1 MPNFFVSCQLGSED
15 VLLQEMNFFWH
26 KLIDLD
32 GLPTRSRPEILSEEK
47 GGLEIKCEL
56 HLGLQINLFSKMANR
71 VLLRVHQF
79 EARYFDQFEKEI
91 KKMNW
96 NQFVDLKKPFKFEVD
111 SAKSRLFHEG
121 NLLEVLEK
129 TLKVKNSSDETA
141 QKIFIRIFKDS
152 VQISLDTSGDH
163 LHKRGYRK
171 QQGEAPMRETL
182 AYQMVHFLAE
192 TSRNLNLPYLQSD
205 KNIIYID
212 PFCGSGTLLFE
223 IRLANVINF
232 MRSYAFES
240 FSFLPALFK
249 SPVWKKNYKF
259 KNIFNNRLL
268 GIEIDSATFDKAISN
283 LKNLPIEDQN
293 QIEILNQDCQDLVLQ
308 TAETDFKII
317 LTNPPYG
324 GRLSDIKADAILQY
338 LEEKIDPDVIV
349 VVHPKD
355 WSFKFKKLKLS
366 RQKAFNN
373 QGLDLHLSYFS
384 KELSKNN

>member
-1 MPNFFVSCQLGSED
+1 MSNFFVSCQLGAED
-15 VLLQEMNFFWH
+15 ILLNEMNFFWH
-26 KLIDLD
+26 KMIDLD
-32 GLPTRSRPEILSEEK
+32 GLPTRTRPEVLSEEK

-56 HLGLQINLFSKMANR
+56 YLGLQINLFSKIANR
-71 VLLRVHQF
+71 ILLRVHQF

-96 NQFVDLKKPFKFEVD
+96 TQFVDLKKPVKFEVD

-129 TLKVKNSSDETA
+129 TLKIKSSSDEAA
-141 QKIFIRIFKDS
+141 QKVFIRIFKDS
-152 VQISLDTSGDH
+152 VQISLDTSGEH

-182 AYQMVHFLAE
+182 AAQMIQFLTE

-205 KNIIYID
+205 KNILYID

-223 IRLANVINF
+223 TRLANAINF
-232 MRSYAFES
+232 MRSYAFEN
-240 FSFLPALFK
+240 FTFLPALFK

-268 GIEIDSATFDKAISN
+268 GIEIDTATFDKAINN

-293 QIEILNQDCQDLVLQ
+293 HIEILNQDCQDLVLQ
-308 TAETDFKII
+308 VADTDYKII
-317 LTNPPYG
+317 VTNPPYG
-324 GRLSDIKADAILQY
+324 GRLSDIKADVILQY
-338 LEEKIDPDVIV
+338 LEEKINPHVIV

-355 WSFKFKKLKLS
+355 WNFKFKNLKLS

-373 QGLDLHLSYFS
+373 QGLDLYLSYFS
-384 KELSKNN
+384 KHINQ